1 MKGGVCM
8 EIILKCLVVI
18 IAGVLNEMG
27 KDT

>member
-1 MKGGVCM
+1 MKGGVRM

-18 IAGVLNEMG
+18 IAGILSEMG